1 MGGRVVSLSVVVV
14 CAAVGGLLVPSAA
27 SGQEAAAGD
36 VEVRVVAR
44 RAADGRVEFG
54 VRQRLS
60 DDTWGE
66 AQLPSRR
73 YFPTSAVVGR
83 WLQSSPVSLSA
94 TAAVEVRVVAR
105 RAADGRVEFGLRH
118 RFSDDAWGEAQLPS
132 RRFFPTSAVV
142 GRWLQSSPVTIAA
155 AVVAGEASVAPTNP
169 EAAARQREFAS
180 VAVGDTDFACGLRV
194 DGSVRCWGSTL
205 AGFSPGGV
213 FSALGAGARVVC
225 GIRVDEG
232 YEGIECWGPGIEQA
246 APPPPGRYVGVGVGE
261 VEVCGIHAGGRL
273 ECWDRRGETWWQPE
287 GQFQMVEVVI
297 EGSACG
303 LRSDGVIVCAEHG
316 RRGPSPPPEGAF
328 STIDLTDT
336 YGCGVR
342 VGGELACWGE
352 LVSPSY
358 EDIDESRWVPPEGQ
372 FVDVTAHETFAC
384 AVRADGEIACWG
396 RETGCFGYDLIE
408 ICGGWAHDPIPPG
421 PFTQIDAGPAL
432 WGGPQ
437 TVCGVRADGRVVC
450 WNDGIVELARPPSGR
465 FITVDSD
472 WSCGI
477 RVGGEA
483 VCWGRGGERVVA
495 AGPFTAIDGTRD
507 FGCGLLRSSGQIA
520 CWGSNEWGAASPPP
534 GRFRAVYAGPQQ
546 ACALRVNGE
555 LVCWGRNFWGQDDL
569 PPGPFIAL
577 AGFLVCGLRPDGEAE
592 CWGPEE
598 VAQAAPLPGPFT
610 ALALAFAHAAPYALC
625 GLRVDGEAVCWGS
638 ADRLPADPAGL
649 FAVPDVE
656 ADARW
661 KESHPGGS
669 FETIDVRAGSL
680 YACGIRHGGEVVC
693 WSPAWPPD
701 VD

>member
-1 MGGRVVSLSVVVV
+1 MGGRVASLSVVVV
-14 CAAVGGLLVPSAA
+14 CAVVGGLLVPASV

-60 DDTWGE
+60 DDAWGE

-94 TAAVEVRVVAR
+94 TAAVVEVRVVAR

-118 RFSDDAWGEAQLPS
+118 RFFDDAWGEAQLPS

-142 GRWLQSSPVTIAA
+142 GRWLQSSPVTITAT
-155 AVVAGEASVAPTNP
+155 VPAGEASVAPTNP
-169 EAAARQREFAS
+169 AAAARQREFVS

-205 AGFSPGGV
+205 AGFSPEGG

-297 EGSACG
+297 AGTACG
-303 LRSDGVIVCAEHG
+303 LRTDGTIMCTNDATF
-316 RRGPSPPPEGAF
+316 RGPSPSPPPEGAF

-342 VGGELACWGE
+342 VGGELACWGF

-408 ICGGWAHDPIPPG
+408 ICGGWAPRPDPAGAIHTDRRWPG
-421 PFTQIDAGPAL
+421 TVGWPANGVRRTRRWACGVLERRDCGACSPAVGTLHHRGQRLVVRDTSRRRGGVLGPRRRASRGRGSVHGDRRHQGFRLWPAAVERADRVLGLERMGRRVATAG
-432 WGGPQ
+432 
-437 TVCGVRADGRVVC
+437 TVPRCLCRPTAGVRA
-450 WNDGIVELARPPSGR
+450 
-465 FITVDSD
+465 
-472 WSCGI
+472 
-477 RVGGEA
+477 
-483 VCWGRGGERVVA
+483 
-495 AGPFTAIDGTRD
+495 
-507 FGCGLLRSSGQIA
+507 
-520 CWGSNEWGAASPPP
+520 ASQ
-534 GRFRAVYAGPQQ
+534 R
-546 ACALRVNGE
+546 
-555 LVCWGRNFWGQDDL
+555 
-569 PPGPFIAL
+569 
-577 AGFLVCGLRPDGEAE
+577 
-592 CWGPEE
+592 
-598 VAQAAPLPGPFT
+598 
-610 ALALAFAHAAPYALC
+610 
-625 GLRVDGEAVCWGS
+625 
-638 ADRLPADPAGL
+638 
-649 FAVPDVE
+649 
-656 ADARW
+656 
-661 KESHPGGS
+661 
-669 FETIDVRAGSL
+669 
-680 YACGIRHGGEVVC
+680 
-693 WSPAWPPD
+693 
-701 VD
+701 